1 MMVEPASHR
10 LTETRSLPRARLLL
24 SATISFGNTS
34 GVIRIRDLSATGARI
49 EGMTLPPEGSMARIS
64 RGALQASGT
73 IMWRADKE
81 CGIRF
86 DGPLPLAEWI
96 PAGPSS
102 EQLAVDARLDAVRS
116 GQADVLPFGPVPPSK
131 AAIGDALP
139 QRLAEE
145 LAYVGRLLE
154 SLGDDLCTEP
164 LLVVRHAQKL
174 QNLDIAAQIL
184 GHVARL
190 LVAKHPEQAID
201 SIGMTCLRKRLKRVS
216 L

>member
-1 MMVEPASHR
+1 MMVEPAAR
-10 LTETRSLPRARLLL
+10 TMTEMRSVPRARLFL
-24 SATISFGNTS
+24 SAILNSGNSSWT
-34 GVIRIRDLSATGARI
+34 VRLRDLSASGARI
-49 EGMTLPPEGSMARIS
+49 DGKTLPSAGSPACIR
-64 RGALQASGT
+64 RGALEAAGT
-73 IMWRADKE
+73 IAWRAGKE

-86 DGPLPLAEWI
+86 DHPLALEEWM
-96 PAGPSS
+96 PAAPSGGQS
-102 EQLAVDARLDAVRS
+102 TVDTLIDAVRS
-116 GQADVLPFGPVPPSK
+116 GEAEVLPFPSPHTP
-131 AAIGDALP
+131 IGDVLP

-164 LLVVRHAQKL
+164 MVIVRYAAKL
-174 QNLDIAAQIL
+174 QNLDIAAQVL

-190 LVAKHPEQAID
+190 LTAEDPEQAID